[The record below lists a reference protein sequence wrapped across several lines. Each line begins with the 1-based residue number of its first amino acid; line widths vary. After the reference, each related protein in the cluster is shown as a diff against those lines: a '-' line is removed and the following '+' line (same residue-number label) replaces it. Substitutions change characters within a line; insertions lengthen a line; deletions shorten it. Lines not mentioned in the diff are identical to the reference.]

1 MIFLSAFI
9 EWIACLTE
17 VGLFYWL
24 AGKTF
29 RKERKNVRI
38 YWDYILTVILAV
50 VILGLNNIV
59 LYSSFTLFFWMLFGS
74 VSAMALYRVS
84 YIKLLS
90 LTVLYTLCFCST
102 DMLASNLYLSV
113 GNHFNING
121 DTIMTFSL
129 QRIGLVVWAK
139 SVMIVFV
146 VSLRKLIIPL
156 IRSEHEKRVLLISL
170 IAFLLFLY
178 YRKPAQSS
186 FSVEISIIFGL
197 LVLLCSLGIYVGY
210 KYLESQNEKM
220 QSRIAKIQNEL
231 LQENYQA
238 VSHLYESNARLYHDL
253 NNHLDILYQLL
264 VSKRPDEAKEY
275 ISQIGEPMKELVQKR
290 FTGNDIIDVIIS
302 CKKQKAEQLGMKTD
316 IDAEFPVNTGIQ
328 PSDVCTV
335 LGNLLDN
342 AIEGSRNTDNAVIC
356 LKIHCVHQF
365 ILIQVSNTTSRQPQI
380 DPKTGRWITNKTDRT
395 RHGWGM
401 QSVKS
406 IVEKYNGTMQYQFS
420 GTELRI
426 TVILFF

>member
-1 MIFLSAFI
+1 MIFLSEFI

-29 RKERKNVRI
+29 REERKNVRI
-38 YWDYILTVILAV
+38 YWDCILSVILAV

-146 VSLRKLIIPL
+146 VSLRKPGTSFPHSALPGKAL
-156 IRSEHEKRVLLISL
+156 WRQFTDKTEKR
-170 IAFLLFLY
+170 
-178 YRKPAQSS
+178 
-186 FSVEISIIFGL
+186 
-197 LVLLCSLGIYVGY
+197 
-210 KYLESQNEKM
+210 
-220 QSRIAKIQNEL
+220 
-231 LQENYQA
+231 
-238 VSHLYESNARLYHDL
+238 
-253 NNHLDILYQLL
+253 
-264 VSKRPDEAKEY
+264 
-275 ISQIGEPMKELVQKR
+275 
-290 FTGNDIIDVIIS
+290 
-302 CKKQKAEQLGMKTD
+302 
-316 IDAEFPVNTGIQ
+316 
-328 PSDVCTV
+328 
-335 LGNLLDN
+335 
-342 AIEGSRNTDNAVIC
+342 
-356 LKIHCVHQF
+356 
-365 ILIQVSNTTSRQPQI
+365 
-380 DPKTGRWITNKTDRT
+380 
-395 RHGWGM
+395 
-401 QSVKS
+401 
-406 IVEKYNGTMQYQFS
+406 
-420 GTELRI
+420 
-426 TVILFF
+426 

>member
-1 MIFLSAFI
+1 MIFLSEFI

-29 RKERKNVRI
+29 REERKNVRI
-38 YWDYILTVILAV
+38 YWDYILSVILAV
-50 VILGLNNIV
+50 MILGLNNIV

-197 LVLLCSLGIYVGY
+197 LVWRAQERRLSGFGKLFCRYAPKILRGFSSPSHR
-210 KYLESQNEKM
+210 E
-220 QSRIAKIQNEL
+220 RISEARACKPPFWDGTT
-231 LQENYQA
+231 A
-238 VSHLYESNARLYHDL
+238 PSH
-253 NNHLDILYQLL
+253 
-264 VSKRPDEAKEY
+264 
-275 ISQIGEPMKELVQKR
+275 
-290 FTGNDIIDVIIS
+290 
-302 CKKQKAEQLGMKTD
+302 
-316 IDAEFPVNTGIQ
+316 
-328 PSDVCTV
+328 PST
-335 LGNLLDN
+335 
-342 AIEGSRNTDNAVIC
+342 
-356 LKIHCVHQF
+356 
-365 ILIQVSNTTSRQPQI
+365 
-380 DPKTGRWITNKTDRT
+380 
-395 RHGWGM
+395 
-401 QSVKS
+401 
-406 IVEKYNGTMQYQFS
+406 
-420 GTELRI
+420 
-426 TVILFF
+426 

>member
-1 MIFLSAFI
+1 MIFLSEFI

-24 AGKTF
+24 ADKTF
-29 RKERKNVRI
+29 REERKNVRI
-38 YWDYILTVILAV
+38 YRDYILSVILAV

-210 KYLESQNEKM
+210 KYLENQNEKM

-264 VSKRPDEAKEY
+264 VSKRMDEAKEY
-275 ISQIGEPMKELVQKR
+275 ISQIGEPMKEMVQKR

-335 LGNLLDN
+335 LGNLLD
-342 AIEGSRNTDNAVIC
+342 R
-356 LKIHCVHQF
+356 K
-365 ILIQVSNTTSRQPQI
+365 
-380 DPKTGRWITNKTDRT
+380 
-395 RHGWGM
+395 
-401 QSVKS
+401 SV
-406 IVEKYNGTMQYQFS
+406 V
-420 GTELRI
+420 
-426 TVILFF
+426 